1 MCGRSGALV
10 VDVGVADDELVGVAD
25 VVADELPLGAGLVV
39 SDGDVVGVPV
49 SDADGLAVGVAVAQG
64 SLGAELLVGEGSVEA
79 LGAVVA
85 LGFDDVGLV
94 DVGHADGDGDGEA
107 EAGAVAAAAGL
118 VTTAA
123 GPSARST
130 AVAVGCGVRAGL
142 VVALAVGVA
151 SSRGAST
158 LECPMASTVPV
169 ATSPAKMIA
178 APTAAVD
185 AV

>member
-1 MCGRSGALV
+1 VCGRSGALV

-25 VVADELPLGAGLVV
+25 VVADELPLGVGLVV

-85 LGFDDVGLV
+85 LGLDDVVLV
-94 DVGHADGDGDGEA
+94 DVGHADGDGEA

-118 VTTAA
+118 VTTTA

-142 VVALAVGVA
+142 VVAFGVGVA

-158 LECPMASTVPV
+158 LECPIASTVPV